1 MKIVYLTILIFF
13 SFPSENDKEKFSWSE
28 ERLLTWEDFQ
38 GVPNKSD
45 DYVASTN
52 SGLSFSFSYKHDA
65 SGKGKLTY
73 KVKSNFY
80 PKLSWYRPGRVS
92 DYILKHEQTHF
103 DISELHARKLR
114 RELSRLKYS
123 DNYKE
128 IAQAIY
134 QNMEQERRTMQQR
147 FDDETEH
154 SNIVEAEYQWEE
166 YVANQLKVYN
176 EWK

>member
-1 MKIVYLTILIFF
+1 MKIVSLFICISFFF
-13 SFPSENDKEKFSWSE
+13 SSENDKEKFSWSA

-45 DYVASTN
+45 DFVASTN

-65 SGKGKLTY
+65 NGEGKLTY

-114 RELSRLKYS
+114 KKLSQLEYS
-123 DNYKE
+123 DDYKE
-128 IAQAIY
+128 VAQVVY
-134 QNMEQERRTMQQR
+134 QKMEQERRAMQQR

-154 SNIVEAEYQWEE
+154 SNIVKAEHQWEA
-166 YVANQLKVYN
+166 YVANQLTMY
-176 EWK
+176 EDWK